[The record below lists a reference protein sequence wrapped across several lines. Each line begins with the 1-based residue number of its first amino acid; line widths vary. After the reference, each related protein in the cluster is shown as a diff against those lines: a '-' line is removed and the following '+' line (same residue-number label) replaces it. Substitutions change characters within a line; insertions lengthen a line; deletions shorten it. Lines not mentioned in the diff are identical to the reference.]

1 MATEPQDARPKPS
14 RWTRHRLLGVGAAIL
29 VVTVLVVEAQ
39 AAMAEEYHVVRVVDG
54 DTVDVRLGHQ
64 GTTRVRLLNVD
75 APETVDP
82 NSEVE
87 CLGPEASQR
96 LKELLPEGSTVDL
109 AFDDERTDRY
119 GRTLAGVYADG
130 ELVNAQLASEGL
142 AVPMTVGS
150 NTRFQA
156 AVEASWEAANE
167 SRLGLFDPNAPCT
180 APGKVRTLTDDVTS
194 LTTAAAPQRASD
206 AAAAVIVA
214 KAVTEDASMLQE
226 YLVAK
231 SASELRSSGAGA
243 VLTRQG
249 CPRPV
254 PPERRDPPG
263 HGEVADVP
271 GRAGEARA
279 EAKAR
284 AAAAARA
291 KASAAAKA
299 KAEAR
304 ARAKARARA
313 EAEAEARRIEST
325 DDDVSSSGGGSGVD
339 SGTPAHGATRR
350 AARPGGPADTD
361 LSEVTQTS

>member
-1 MATEPQDARPKPS
+1 MSQWRPARMATEPQDTRMKPGW
-14 RWTRHRLLGVGAAIL
+14 WTKHRLLAVGAAAV

-82 NSEVE
+82 NRAVE

-96 LKELLPEGSTVDL
+96 LKELLPEGSSVDL

-130 ELVNAQLASEGL
+130 ALVNAQLASEGL

-150 NTRFQA
+150 NTRFEA
-156 AVEASWEAANE
+156 AVEASWEVA
-167 SRLGLFDPNAPCT
+167 SKRHLGLFDPNAPCT
-180 APGKVRTLTDDVTS
+180 APGKVQTLRGDVAS
-194 LTTAAAPQRASD
+194 LTTAASPQRASD
-206 AAAAVIVA
+206 AAAAVIAA
-214 KAVTEDASMLQE
+214 KAVTDDASTLQE

-231 SASELRSSGAGA
+231 SASEVVALPPA
-243 VLTRQG
+243 VLSSLVKDVRGLSRQSAAT
-249 CPRPV
+249 
-254 PPERRDPPG
+254 
-263 HGEVADVP
+263 H
-271 GRAGEARA
+271 RALVRLEKSLSAQEKAAA

-284 AAAAARA
+284 AEAAARA
-291 KASAAAKA
+291 KARAKAKA

-313 EAEAEARRIEST
+313 EAAAEARRNEST
-325 DDDVSSSGGGSGVD
+325 DEDDSSSSRGSGGN
-339 SGTPAHGATRR
+339 SGYTGPRCYA
-350 AARPGGPADTD
+350 PGGKTWRPC
-361 LSEVTQTS
+361 

>member
-1 MATEPQDARPKPS
+1 M
-14 RWTRHRLLGVGAAIL
+14 GAAIL

-156 AVEASWEAANE
+156 AVEASWEDANE
-167 SRLGLFDPNAPCT
+167 GHLGLFDPNAPCT

-206 AAAAVIVA
+206 AAAAVIAA

-231 SASELRSSGAGA
+231 SASEVA
-243 VLTRQG
+243 VLPAPVLSSLAKDVRALSRQSAAT
-249 CPRPV
+249 
-254 PPERRDPPG
+254 
-263 HGEVADVP
+263 H
-271 GRAGEARA
+271 RAMVRLQTSLAAREKARA

-291 KASAAAKA
+291 KARAAAKA

-325 DDDVSSSGGGSGVD
+325 DEDDSSSGGGSGVD
-339 SGTPAHGATRR
+339 SGYTGPRCYA
-350 AARPGGPADTD
+350 PGG
-361 LSEVTQTS
+361 QTWRPC